1 MGKEKQTIAIDG
13 IEYTEDQLGD
23 EQKIL
28 INHLMDLD
36 RKINSTQFNLAQL
49 QVGRDAFMGM
59 LKESL
64 ETSAETNGDAGE

>member
-1 MGKEKQTIAIDG
+1 MSEKKTASIVIDDV
-13 IEYTEDQLGD
+13 EYTEDQLSD

-59 LKESL
+59 LKQSL
-64 ETSAETNGDAGE
+64 EPVVEEVAE

>member
-13 IEYTEDQLGD
+13 IEYTEDQLSD

-59 LKESL
+59 LKQSL
-64 ETSAETNGDAGE
+64 EAPVEATAE

>member
-13 IEYTEDQLGD
+13 IEYTEDQLSD

-28 INHLMDLD
+28 FNVIMDLD
-36 RKINSTQFNLAQL
+36 RKIGSAQFNLAQL
-49 QVGRDAFMGM
+49 TVGKDAFMGM

-64 ETSAETNGDAGE
+64 EATQATEE